1 MDLKQYIRDVPDF
14 PKEGI
19 LFKDITPL
27 LSDAKAFGYAIDQF
41 AEKFGSI
48 QIDAIVAAEARG
60 FFFGAPLAL
69 KIGASFVPVR
79 KPGKLPYETKAHTYD
94 LEYGTDTLEIHVDGV
109 SEGQNVLIVDDLL
122 ATGGTVE
129 ACCKLIEECGGNIVG
144 CAFLIELGFLDGGKN
159 LQKYNPYSLI
169 TY

>member
-1 MDLKQYIRDVPDF
+1 VDLKQFIRDVPDY

-27 LSDAKAFGYAIDQF
+27 LSDFKAFKTVIDRF
-41 AEKFGSI
+41 VEKFGDCN
-48 QIDAIVAAEARG
+48 IDAIVAAEARG

-69 KIGASFVPVR
+69 EIEASFVPVR
-79 KPGKLPYETKAHTYD
+79 KPGKLPYTTKSHTYD
-94 LEYGTDTLEIHVDGV
+94 LEYGHDTLEIHVDGV
-109 SEGQNVLIVDDLL
+109 KPGQNVLIIDDLL

-129 ACCKLIEECGGNIVG
+129 ACCKLVSDCGANIVG
-144 CAFLIELGFLDGGKN
+144 CGFVIELAFLAGREKLES
-159 LQKYNPYSLI
+159 YNPYSLI